1 MSPKLTLTIATVIAL
16 IFSLGMFFAPEFVT
30 REQFPNSDGQGF
42 NDLVTLRY
50 ALASV
55 IFAIATISFH
65 IRNIEG
71 VKIQKIVM
79 RGYTIAFSAVFFT
92 NLVLHIAGKISAI
105 PPIIGTGFVA
115 ILSLIT
121 LIKLKK
127 N

>member
-1 MSPKLTLTIATVIAL
+1 
-16 IFSLGMFFAPEFVT
+16 
-30 REQFPNSDGQGF
+30 
-42 NDLVTLRY
+42 
-50 ALASV
+50 
-55 IFAIATISFH
+55 
-65 IRNIEG
+65 
-71 VKIQKIVM
+71 M

-105 PPIIGTGFVA
+105 PPIIGTGFIA

>member
-1 MSPKLTLTIATVIAL
+1 MTPKLTLTVAAIIAL
-16 IFSLGMFFAPEFVT
+16 FFSLGMFFAPEFVT
-30 REQFPNSDGQGF
+30 IEQFPNSEGQGF

-50 ALASV
+50 SLASV

-71 VKIQKIVM
+71 TELQKIVM
-79 RGYTIAFSAVFFT
+79 RGYTIAFSAIFLT
-92 NLVLHIAGKISAI
+92 NLILHISGKISAI
-105 PPIIGTGFVA
+105 PPIIGTGFIA

-121 LIKLKK
+121 FIKLKK